1 MTTEPAFRAPW
12 SKALILISIAVTA
25 LCFTCALIPLLA
37 HPDGVSISV
46 AVLLLALW
54 VGAALFTV
62 RGFVLS
68 RDALLVQ
75 RLLWRTAL
83 PLEGLIGAAAD
94 PAAMRGVNRL
104 AGNGGLF
111 SFSGL
116 WTNRRLGRFRAFAT
130 APRLAVVLEFPKQK
144 VVVTPE
150 NPGAFLDT
158 LRLRFPNAKVKW
170 RLATRS
176 RGDRTSARLLPVT

>member
-1 MTTEPAFRAPW
+1 MSTEPAFRAPW
-12 SKALILISIAVTA
+12 SRSLILTTTGVTA
-25 LCFTCALIPLLA
+25 LCFACALIPLLA
-37 HPDGVSISV
+37 RPDGVSISA

-62 RGFVLS
+62 RGYVVS
-68 RDALLVQ
+68 RGALFVQ

-94 PAAMRGVNRL
+94 PAAMRDVNRL

-116 WTNRRLGRFRAFAT
+116 LTNRRLGRFRAFAT
-130 APRLAVVLEFPKQK
+130 SPHLAVVLELPKQK

-150 NPGAFLDT
+150 NPDAFLDT
-158 LRLRFPNAKVKW
+158 IRRLFPTANVVRNDA
-170 RLATRS
+170 
-176 RGDRTSARLLPVT
+176 

>member
-1 MTTEPAFRAPW
+1 MTPEPAFRAPW
-12 SKALILISIAVTA
+12 SRSLVLTSIAVTV
-25 LCFTCALIPLLA
+25 LFLTCALIPLFANL
-37 HPDGVSISV
+37 DGVSVSV
-46 AVLLLALW
+46 AALLLALW

-62 RGFVLS
+62 RGYVLS
-68 RDALLVQ
+68 RNALLIQ
-75 RLLWRTAL
+75 RLLWRTVL

-94 PAAMRGVNRL
+94 PAAMRDVSRL

-130 APRLAVVLEFPKQK
+130 SPRLAVVLELPKQK

-158 LRLRFPNAKVKW
+158 LRLRFPNARVK
-170 RLATRS
+170 
-176 RGDRTSARLLPVT
+176 